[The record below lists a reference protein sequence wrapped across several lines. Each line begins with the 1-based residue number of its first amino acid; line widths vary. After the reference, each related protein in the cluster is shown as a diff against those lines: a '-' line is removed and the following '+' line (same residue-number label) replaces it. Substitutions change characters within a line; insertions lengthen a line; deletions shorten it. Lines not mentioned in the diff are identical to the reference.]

1 MSENENYQGWT
12 NRETW
17 AFMLH
22 INNDQGLYN
31 ETNERAREYLSTG
44 DVLSDY
50 DLGKAVVDYW
60 DDGLGNWA
68 DDFGTPLP
76 EALAMFRNEVGS
88 WWRVNYTE
96 VGAAVRE
103 SLENES

>member
-1 MSENENYQGWT
+1 MSENENYQGWA

-22 INNDQGLYN
+22 VNNDQGLYN
-31 ETNERAREYLSTG
+31 ETLEVAQQHAGSDDFLLGQAVVLYWQETLEEWAETYG
-44 DVLSDY
+44 APLSD
-50 DLGKAVVDYW
+50 
-60 DDGLGNWA
+60 GL
-68 DDFGTPLP
+68 
-76 EALAMFRNEVGS
+76 EMFRNEVGS

>member
-1 MSENENYQGWT
+1 MSENENYQGWA

-22 INNDQGLYN
+22 VNNDQGLYS
-31 ETNERAREYLSTG
+31 ETLEVAKQHG
-44 DVLSDY
+44 GSD
-50 DLGKAVVDYW
+50 DFLLGQAVVIYW
-60 DDGLGNWA
+60 EGTFEGWA
-68 DDFGTPLP
+68 EEFGTPLP
-76 EALAMFRNEVGS
+76 DGLAMFRNEVGS
-88 WWRVNYTE
+88 WWRVDYAE